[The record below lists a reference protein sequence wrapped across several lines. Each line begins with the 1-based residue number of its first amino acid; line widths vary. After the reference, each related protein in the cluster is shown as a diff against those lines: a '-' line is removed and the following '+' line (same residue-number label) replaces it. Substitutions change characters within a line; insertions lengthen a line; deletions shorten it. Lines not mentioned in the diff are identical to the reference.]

1 MGDLR
6 GRIRDPDAPGGVLM
20 YSSDLAPVEVQSP
33 YLWYIDVLAN
43 NYPVLRLY
51 RSMDTYNFGYPCC
64 DHPDWI
70 PAGVSLPERGTYTK
84 AQTAEFVQLI
94 QESVQIGSVHLRV
107 LAVPRTGEETD
118 HFRWVLGKVGD
129 GIPHHPDARV
139 WFVPGQTYY
148 YSDWRTVVRVL
159 SRTLKMITYE
169 WNGEIRRS
177 RVFLMDGVECIQIG
191 KYTYAPIYRA
201 DRPGSA
207 EDHRGNFD

>member
-1 MGDLR
+1 
-6 GRIRDPDAPGGVLM
+6 M

-43 NYPVLRLY
+43 NYPVLRLF
-51 RSMDTYNFGYPCC
+51 RSMDRYIIGYPGSNN
-64 DHPDWI
+64 PNWI
-70 PAGVSLPERGTYTK
+70 VPKEISLPERGTYTK

-94 QESVQIGSVHLRV
+94 QEFVQIGSVHLRV
-107 LAVPRTGEETD
+107 LAVPRTGKETD

-159 SRTLKMITYE
+159 SRTQKMITYE
-169 WNGEIRRS
+169 WDGKIRRS
-177 RVFLMDGVECIQIG
+177 RIILQSGVECVRIW
-191 KYTYAPIYRA
+191 KYMYSPIYRS

>member
-1 MGDLR
+1 
-6 GRIRDPDAPGGVLM
+6 M
-20 YSSDLAPVEVQSP
+20 YSADLAPVEVQSP

-51 RSMDTYNFGYPCC
+51 RSMDTYTFGYPCC

-118 HFRWVLGKVGD
+118 HFHWVLGKVGD